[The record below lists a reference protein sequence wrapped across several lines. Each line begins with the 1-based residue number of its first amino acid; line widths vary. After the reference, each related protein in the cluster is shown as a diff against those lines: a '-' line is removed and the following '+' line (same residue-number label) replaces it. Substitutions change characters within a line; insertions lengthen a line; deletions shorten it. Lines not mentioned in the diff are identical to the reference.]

1 MPGGAEMSEAKL
13 PLAGMR
19 VLDAA
24 TFLAGPFCAAIF
36 SEFGAE
42 VIKIEHPDY
51 PDPMRNIGMKAETG
65 DSLTFLS
72 EGRNK
77 KPVTLNL
84 GKPEGAELFRQ
95 LVAKCDV
102 VIENF
107 RPGTMEKWGLGY
119 KELAAIKPDIVMVR
133 ITAYGQDGPYKDR
146 PGFARIGHA
155 FSGLTYLAGEPD
167 GPPVIPGSTSLGD
180 YISGLYGALGA
191 LMALRHRDRTGEGQY
206 IDVAL
211 YESTFRMLDELA
223 PAFAKF
229 GVVRQRMGAD
239 TATIVPHSHYQ
250 CGDGQ
255 WVAIA
260 CSSDKIFEK
269 LALAMGRADL
279 VAPGSYETMQA
290 RVDNRDFINGIVSS
304 WIGSKTRDELMA
316 ICLDKDIPCGPVN
329 SIADIFA
336 DPHFAARGSMTS
348 VPHPEVGEVVIPSV
362 LPRLS
367 KTPGRIE
374 HLGRR
379 HGENTEDVYRELL
392 GLTAERLAELKARGV
407 I

>member
-1 MPGGAEMSEAKL
+1 MSAEVKL
-13 PLAGMR
+13 PLSGMR

-24 TFLAGPFCAAIF
+24 TFLAGPFCASIF

-42 VIKIEHPDY
+42 VIKVEHPDF

-77 KPVTLNL
+77 RTVTLNL

-95 LVAKCDV
+95 LVLQSDV
-102 VIENF
+102 VVENF

-119 KELAAIKPDIVMVR
+119 KDLAAIKPDIVMVR
-133 ITAYGQDGPYKDR
+133 ITAYGQEGPYKDR

-155 FSGLTYLAGEPD
+155 FSGLTYLAGEAD

-191 LMALRHRDRTGEGQY
+191 LMALRHRDQTGEGQY

-229 GVVRQRMGAD
+229 GFVRQRMGAD

-250 CGDGQ
+250 CSDGQ
-255 WVAIA
+255 WVALA

-279 VAPGSYETMQA
+279 VAPGSYETMQE
-290 RVDNRDFINGIVSS
+290 RVDNRDFINGIVSA

-316 ICLDKDIPCGPVN
+316 ICLEKDIPCGPVN

-336 DPHFAARGSMTS
+336 DPHFAARGSMVTL
-348 VPHPEVGEVVIPSV
+348 PHPEVGNVVIPSA

-367 KTPGRIE
+367 KTPGRVE
-374 HLGRR
+374 HLGHR
-379 HGENTEDVYRELL
+379 HGEDTDQVYRELL
-392 GLTAERLAELKARGV
+392 GLTAEKIAALRSRGV
-407 I
+407 V

>member
-1 MPGGAEMSEAKL
+1 MGETAKAKL
-13 PLAGMR
+13 PLEGIR

-24 TFLAGPFCAAIF
+24 TFLAGPFCATIF
-36 SEFGAE
+36 SEFGAD
-42 VIKIEHPDY
+42 VIKIEHPEF
-51 PDPMRNIGMKAETG
+51 PDPMRNIGLKVETG
-65 DSLTFLS
+65 DSLTWLS

-77 KPVTLNL
+77 RTATLNL
-84 GKPEGAELFRQ
+84 GKPEGAELFKQ
-95 LVAKCDV
+95 LVKQADV
-102 VIENF
+102 VVENF
-107 RPGTMEKWGLGY
+107 RPGTMERWGLGY
-119 KELAAIKPDIVMVR
+119 RDLAAIKPDIVMVR
-133 ITAYGQDGPYKDR
+133 ITAYGQEGPYKDR

-180 YISGLYGALGA
+180 YISGLYGAIGA

-211 YESTFRMLDELA
+211 YESTFRLLDELA

-250 CGDGQ
+250 CSDGQ

-269 LALAMGRADL
+269 LAQAMGRADL
-279 VAPGSYETMQA
+279 VASGTYETMQA
-290 RVDNRDFINGIVSS
+290 RVDNRDFINGIVGE
-304 WIGSKTRDELMA
+304 WIGRHTRDELMA
-316 ICLDKDIPCGPVN
+316 VCLANEIPCGPVN

-336 DPHFAARGSMTS
+336 DPHFKARGSLLS
-348 VPHPEVGEVVIPSV
+348 VQHPEVGEIVVPAV

-367 KTPGRIE
+367 KTPGRVT

-379 HGENTEDVYRELL
+379 HGADTGDVYGELL
-392 GLTAERLAELKARGV
+392 GLTAQKLAELKSRGIV
-407 I
+407 

>member
-1 MPGGAEMSEAKL
+1 MSAEVKL
-13 PLAGMR
+13 PLSGMR

-24 TFLAGPFCAAIF
+24 TFLAGPFCASIF

-42 VIKIEHPDY
+42 VIKVEHPDF

-77 KPVTLNL
+77 RTVTLNL

-95 LVAKCDV
+95 LVRQSDV
-102 VIENF
+102 VVENF

-119 KELAAIKPDIVMVR
+119 KDLAAIKPDIVMVR
-133 ITAYGQDGPYKDR
+133 ITAYGQEGPYKDR

-155 FSGLTYLAGEPD
+155 FSGLTYLAGEAD

-191 LMALRHRDRTGEGQY
+191 LIALRHRDQTGEGQY

-229 GVVRQRMGAD
+229 GFVRQRMGAD
-239 TATIVPHSHYQ
+239 TSTIVPHSHYQ
-250 CGDGQ
+250 CSDGQ
-255 WVAIA
+255 WVALA

-279 VAPGSYETMQA
+279 MAPGTYETMQA
-290 RVDNRDFINGIVSS
+290 RVDNRDFINGIVSA

-316 ICLDKDIPCGPVN
+316 ICLEKDIPCGPVN

-336 DPHFAARGSMTS
+336 DPHFAARGSMVTL
-348 VPHPEVGEVVIPSV
+348 PHPEVGNVVIPSA

-367 KTPGRIE
+367 KTPGRVE

-379 HGENTEDVYRELL
+379 HGEDTDEVYRELL
-392 GLTAERLAELKARGV
+392 GLTAEELAALKSRGV
-407 I
+407 V

>member
-1 MPGGAEMSEAKL
+1 MTEQAKL
-13 PLAGMR
+13 PLACIR
-19 VLDAA
+19 VLDAS
-24 TFLAGPFCAAIF
+24 TFLAGPFCAGIF

-42 VIKIEHPDY
+42 VIKVEHPDY
-51 PDPMRNIGMKAETG
+51 PDPMRNIGMKSETG

-77 KPVTLNL
+77 RTATLNL
-84 GKPEGAELFRQ
+84 GKPEGAELFKRLAAQ
-95 LVAKCDV
+95 SDLVV
-102 VIENF
+102 ENF

-119 KELAAIKPDIVMVR
+119 KDLAAVKPDIVMVR

-155 FSGLTYLAGEPD
+155 VSGLTYLAGEPD

-180 YISGLYGALGA
+180 YISGLYGAVGA

-255 WVAIA
+255 WVALA

-269 LALAMGRADL
+269 LALAMERPDL

-290 RVDNRDFINGIVSS
+290 RVDNRDFINGIVSA
-304 WIGSKTRDELMA
+304 WIGGQTRDELMA
-316 ICLDKDIPCGPVN
+316 ICLAKEIPCGPVN

-336 DPHFAARGSMTS
+336 DPHFAARGSMVS
-348 VPHPEVGEVVIPSV
+348 VPDPQAGNVVIPAV

-367 KTPGRIE
+367 KTPGRVA

-379 HGENTEDVYRELL
+379 HGADTEDVYRELL
-392 GLTAERLAELKARGV
+392 GLTVEELAALKARGV
-407 I
+407 V

>member
-1 MPGGAEMSEAKL
+1 MTEQAKL

-19 VLDAA
+19 VLDAS
-24 TFLAGPFCAAIF
+24 TFLAGPFCAGIF

-42 VIKIEHPDY
+42 VIKVEHPDY
-51 PDPMRNIGMKAETG
+51 PDPMRNIGMKSETG

-77 KPVTLNL
+77 RTATLNL
-84 GKPEGAELFRQ
+84 GKPEGAELFKRLAAQ
-95 LVAKCDV
+95 SDV
-102 VIENF
+102 VVENF

-119 KELAAIKPDIVMVR
+119 KDLAAVKPDIVMVR

-155 FSGLTYLAGEPD
+155 VSGLTYLAGEPD

-180 YISGLYGALGA
+180 YISGLYGAVGA

-255 WVAIA
+255 WVALA

-269 LALAMGRADL
+269 LALAMDRPDL

-290 RVDNRDFINGIVSS
+290 RVDNRDFINGIVSA
-304 WIGSKTRDELMA
+304 WIGGQTRDELMA
-316 ICLDKDIPCGPVN
+316 ICLAKEIPCGPVN

-336 DPHFAARGSMTS
+336 DPHFAARGSMVS
-348 VPHPEVGEVVIPSV
+348 VPDPQAGNVVIPAA

-367 KTPGRIE
+367 KTPGRVA

-379 HGENTEDVYRELL
+379 HGADTEDVYRELL
-392 GLTAERLAELKARGV
+392 GLSSEELAALKARGV
-407 I
+407 V

>member
-1 MPGGAEMSEAKL
+1 MSAETKL

-24 TFLAGPFCAAIF
+24 TFLAGPFCASIF

-42 VIKIEHPDY
+42 VIKVEHPDF

-77 KPVTLNL
+77 RTVTLNL
-84 GKPEGAELFRQ
+84 SKPEGAELFRQ
-95 LVAKCDV
+95 LVRQSDV
-102 VIENF
+102 VVENF

-119 KELAAIKPDIVMVR
+119 KDLVAIKPDIVMVR
-133 ITAYGQDGPYKDR
+133 ITAYGQEGPYKDR

-155 FSGLTYLAGEPD
+155 FSGLTYLAGEAD

-191 LMALRHRDRTGEGQY
+191 LMALRHRDQTGEGQY

-229 GVVRQRMGAD
+229 GFVRQRMGAD

-250 CGDGQ
+250 CKDGQ
-255 WVAIA
+255 WVALA

-290 RVDNRDFINGIVSS
+290 RVDNRDFINGIVSA

-316 ICLDKDIPCGPVN
+316 ICLEKDIPCGPVN

-336 DPHFAARGSMTS
+336 DPHFAARGSMVTL
-348 VPHPEVGEVVIPSV
+348 PHPEVGNVVIPSA

-367 KTPGRIE
+367 KTPGRVE

-379 HGENTEDVYRELL
+379 HGEDTDEVYRELL
-392 GLTAERLAELKARGV
+392 GLTAEKLAALKSRGV
-407 I
+407 V

>member
-1 MPGGAEMSEAKL
+1 MSAEVKL

-24 TFLAGPFCAAIF
+24 TFLAGPFCASIF

-42 VIKIEHPDY
+42 VIKVEHPDF

-77 KPVTLNL
+77 RTVTLNL

-95 LVAKCDV
+95 LVRQSDV
-102 VIENF
+102 VVENF

-119 KELAAIKPDIVMVR
+119 KDLAAIKPDIVMVR
-133 ITAYGQDGPYKDR
+133 ITAYGQEGPYKDR

-155 FSGLTYLAGEPD
+155 FSGLTYLAGEAD

-191 LMALRHRDRTGEGQY
+191 LMALRHRDQTGEGQY

-229 GVVRQRMGAD
+229 GFVRQRMGAD

-250 CGDGQ
+250 CSDGQ
-255 WVAIA
+255 WVALA

-269 LALAMGRADL
+269 LALAMDRGDL

-290 RVDNRDFINGIVSS
+290 RLDNRDFINGIVGT

-316 ICLDKDIPCGPVN
+316 ICLEKDIPCGPVN

-336 DPHFAARGSMTS
+336 DPHFAARGSMVTL
-348 VPHPEVGEVVIPSV
+348 PHPEVGNVVIPSA

-367 KTPGRIE
+367 KTPGRVE

-379 HGENTEDVYRELL
+379 HGADTDEVYRELL
-392 GLTAERLAELKARGV
+392 GLTAEKLAALKSRGV
-407 I
+407 V